1 MTAYRKEEKMSEVTC
16 PQCNQIIHFSEE
28 ENLYIVMANHLST
41 CPSAQEQPVYK
52 RITDVVPEDVLRGNI
67 VTMDEVLGKEIL
79 IKAIDW
85 QDSAF
90 KEDAEYLSLTIDLD
104 GEEKILNTG
113 ATRVIEVFK
122 HVGEKDLP
130 IYTSFEKV
138 TLPGGRRV
146 YRVK

>member
-1 MTAYRKEEKMSEVTC
+1 MKEYTC
-16 PQCNQIIHFSEE
+16 PQCKQTIEYDEE
-28 ENLYIVMANHLST
+28 QNIFEVVADHLAK
-41 CPSAQEQPVYK
+41 CPAAAKPIQYH

-79 IKAIDW
+79 VKGIKWA
-85 QDSAF
+85 DSTF

-104 GEEKILNTG
+104 GEEKVLNTG
-113 ATRVIEVFK
+113 ATRVLEVFK
-122 HVGEKDLP
+122 HVDENDLP
-130 IYTSFEKV
+130 IYSSFEKV

>member
-1 MTAYRKEEKMSEVTC
+1 MSECFC
-16 PQCNQIIHFSEE
+16 PQCNKKIYYSEE
-28 ENLYIVMANHLST
+28 KNLYIVMAEHLT
-41 CPSAQEQPVYK
+41 KCPSAHERPAYQ

-67 VTMDEVLGKEIL
+67 VTMDEILGKEIL
-79 IKAIDW
+79 IKAIGW
-85 QDSAF
+85 QDSTF

-122 HVGEKDLP
+122 HVGDNNLP
-130 IYTSFEKV
+130 IYASFEKV